1 MAGLDSGGA
10 TTKKNKIA
18 RLSVILPALM
28 IGMTFLTCVAVGI
41 GGYVNARS
49 GLIEAENGQ
58 LALLAQSRRDLV
70 QQKLSSLQSDLAN
83 LSTGAGAALAFT
95 ELNGTMST
103 VEKDKPELLA
113 FFQPDGSDAS
123 ARAEQTGADSRT
135 MYAWRHS
142 ELHGSFYSA
151 WNNSGYAD
159 IYAINTD
166 GVVIY
171 SVTKSGDFFE
181 QVSGP
186 VLSGTPLAA
195 LYEQAM
201 AGEKGQQ
208 FISAFS
214 QYGPAGGAPSL
225 FVAQPA
231 FVQSFA
237 GDELG
242 GVVVV
247 RIGPEFLDRVT
258 MERAAL
264 GETGQVYMIDGT
276 DTVIT
281 NKPLAAEATALRVT
295 VDADVTRA
303 ALSGQAASGALVGP
317 DGVEKLAFAEP
328 VVFGDQTFALVAEKT
343 VEDAL
348 GAVTSMRDS
357 MILTTLITVLIAALV
372 AVFFSRSIIK
382 PLGTLVAALQDIA
395 SGNTGVQIDAAR
407 RGDEIGDIGRAVV
420 QIRENA
426 EEEQERRASEDGKIA
441 RSQAE
446 QRQKMLADLANEFEA
461 SVGQVV
467 ETVTQSVAE
476 LSRSAEDM
484 QQMAFTSGETS
495 HRAATMSKEAMSEV
509 QSIAVASDQ
518 LSSSIQQISSLIER
532 SSAVADQANTR
543 AQSTN
548 STVRSL
554 ADGANRIGEVVTLI
568 SDIADQTNLLALNA
582 TIEAARAGDAGK
594 GFAVVASEVKELA
607 SQTGKATG
615 EIQQQIDSIRA
626 ATDDAVSAIGEI
638 QETIAQIASSV
649 TEVSAAVTEQSFATK
664 GIAENTQRAAGGT
677 SQVSSDVEEVTQIS
691 ENSTAAATGF
701 VEEVQK
707 LSAQASRLDTEVN
720 QFLQQVRSA

>member
-1 MAGLDSGGA
+1 MPAADTGTSR
-10 TTKKNKIA
+10 TKKNKIA

-49 GLIEAENGQ
+49 GLVDAEKQQ
-58 LALLAQSRRDLV
+58 LELLAQSRRDLV
-70 QQKLSSLQSDLAN
+70 TQKLSSLTSDLSN
-83 LSTGAGAALAFT
+83 LATGAGAALAFT
-95 ELNGTMST
+95 ELNGTMQT
-103 VEKDKPELLA
+103 AANDRAELLA
-113 FFQPDGSDAS
+113 VFQPEGTDAA
-123 ARAEQTGADSRT
+123 ARAEQTGSDSRT

-151 WNNSGYAD
+151 WKNAGYGD
-159 IYAINTD
+159 IYAINKD
-166 GVVIY
+166 GMVIY

-181 QVSGP
+181 SVGGN
-186 VLSGTPLAA
+186 VLSGTPLAS
-195 LYEQAM
+195 LYEQAL

-208 FISAFS
+208 FFS
-214 QYGPAGGAPSL
+214 SFAAYGPADGEPSL

-231 FVQSFA
+231 YVQSFA

-242 GVVVV
+242 GVLVV
-247 RIGPEFLDRVT
+247 RIGSSYLDELT
-258 MERAAL
+258 MQRAGL
-264 GETGQVYMIDGT
+264 GETGQVYMVDGSGT
-276 DTVIT
+276 LIT
-281 NKPLAAEATALRVT
+281 NMPLAGEPTALRET
-295 VDADVTRA
+295 VDGDMIRA
-303 ALSGQAASGALVGP
+303 AIGGQVAGGELIGKDGAP
-317 DGVEKLAFAEP
+317 RLAFAEP
-328 VVFGDQTFALVAEKT
+328 VSFGGQTWALVAERS
-343 VEDAL
+343 VEEAL
-348 GAVTSMRDS
+348 SGVTAMRDS
-357 MILTTLITVLIAALV
+357 MILMTLLTVLIAAVV

-382 PLGTLVAALQDIA
+382 PVGLLVTALQNIA
-395 SGNTGVQIDAAR
+395 SGNTGVEIAAAR

-426 EEEQERRASEDGKIA
+426 AADQERRAAEDA
-441 RSQAE
+441 RAARDQSE
-446 QRQKMLADLANEFEA
+446 QRQKMLQDLASDFEA

-467 ETVTQSVAE
+467 ETVTRSVSE

-484 QQMAFTSGETS
+484 QKMAFTSGETS
-495 HRAATMSKEAMSEV
+495 NRAAQLSREAMSEV
-509 QSIAVASDQ
+509 QSIASASDQ

-532 SSAVADQANTR
+532 SSAVAEQANER

-554 ADGANRIGEVVTLI
+554 AEGANRIGEVVTLI

-615 EIQQQIDSIRA
+615 EIQQQIDGIRA

-638 QETIAQIASSV
+638 QETIAQIAASV
-649 TEVSAAVTEQSFATK
+649 TEVAAAVTEQSFATQ

-677 SQVSSDVEEVTQIS
+677 SQVSSDIQDVSQIS
-691 ENSTAAATGF
+691 ENSTAAANGF

-707 LSAQASRLDTEVN
+707 LSAQAQRLDTEVN
-720 QFLQQVRSA
+720 QFLRQVRSA

>member
-1 MAGLDSGGA
+1 MAGLEPGA
-10 TTKKNKIA
+10 STTKKNKIA

-49 GLIEAENGQ
+49 GLVEAENGQ
-58 LALLAQSRRDLV
+58 LALLAQARRDLV

-95 ELNGTMST
+95 ELNGTMT
-103 VEKDKPELLA
+103 TAEKDKPELLA
-113 FFQPDGSDAS
+113 FFQPEGTDPKT
-123 ARAEQTGADSRT
+123 RAEQTGADSRT

-151 WNNSGYAD
+151 WSNSGYAD

-166 GVVIY
+166 GTVIY
-171 SVTKSGDFFE
+171 SVTKSDDFFE

-186 VLSGTPLAA
+186 VLAGSPFEA
-195 LYEQAM
+195 LFQKALE
-201 AGEKGQQ
+201 GEKGQQ
-208 FISAFS
+208 FFS
-214 QYGPAGGAPSL
+214 SFSEYGPAGGEPSL

-242 GVVVV
+242 GVIMV
-247 RIGPEFLDRVT
+247 RVGPEFLDSVT
-258 MERAAL
+258 MERAGL
-264 GETGQVYMIDGT
+264 GETGQVYMINET

-295 VDADVTRA
+295 VSAEATRS
-303 ALSGQAASGALVGP
+303 ALAGKAASGALVGP

-328 VVFGDQTFALVAEKT
+328 VVFGDQTWALVAEKT

-348 GAVTSMRDS
+348 GAVTAMRDS
-357 MILTTLITVLIAALV
+357 MILSTLITVLIAAVV
-372 AVFFSRSIIK
+372 ALFFSRSIIK
-382 PLGTLVAALQDIA
+382 PIGTLVSALQDIA
-395 SGNTGVQIDAAR
+395 SGNTSVQIDAAK

-426 EEEQERRASEDGKIA
+426 DLEQERRAAQDAEVA
-441 RSQAE
+441 RNQAE

-476 LSRSAEDM
+476 LNRSAEDM

-495 HRAATMSKEAMSEV
+495 NRAAAVSKDAMSEV

-554 ADGANRIGEVVTLI
+554 AEGAGRIGEVVTLI
-568 SDIADQTNLLALNA
+568 KDIADQTNLLALNA

-615 EIQQQIDSIRA
+615 EIQQQIDAIRA

-638 QETIAQIASSV
+638 QETIGQIASSV

-677 SQVSSDVEEVTQIS
+677 SQVSSDMEEVMQIS
-691 ENSTAAATGF
+691 EDSTAATTGF

-720 QFLQQVRSA
+720 QFLRQVRSA